1 MNYIKIIIALNY
13 NFLIILKLFN
23 ITLFRVLQLEKEDAI
38 NELDLH
44 KDKIEKCQK
53 AMYEA
58 IQDKNGAKDELDRVM
73 EKYDR

>member
-13 NFLIILKLFN
+13 NFIIILKLFN

-38 NELDLH
+38 NELDLQ